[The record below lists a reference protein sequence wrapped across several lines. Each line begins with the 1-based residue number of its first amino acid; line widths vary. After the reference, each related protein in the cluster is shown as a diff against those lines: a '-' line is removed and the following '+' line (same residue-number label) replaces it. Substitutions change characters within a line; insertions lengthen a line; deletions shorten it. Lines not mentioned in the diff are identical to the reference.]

1 MLDEIN
7 YMKSLEN
14 YNLKTKYINGQ
25 KLLKDIL
32 HKFNHKSV
40 MKEFL
45 EEIEGFIKSIYE
57 VFPKY
62 STEIKMQCEKIHN
75 FLSSESV

>member
-14 YNLKTKYINGQ
+14 YNLKIKYIDGQ

-32 HKFNHKSV
+32 HKFNPKSV
-40 MKEFL
+40 MKDFL
-45 EEIEGFIKSIYE
+45 EEIEGFIKGIYE
-57 VFPKY
+57 VFPRY
-62 STEIKMQCEKIHN
+62 STEIKMQCEKIHH
-75 FLSSESV
+75 FLSSVSV